1 MASKETVE
9 RANRIITRL
18 LWKGSTSP
26 IEPRTK
32 GPGKTPPPWWEPQAD
47 NEYRQEVWAKFPPEY
62 RERLLAS
69 PMQQAYKELPRETV
83 LKFITHTNAPTV
95 EPTQKEWEEFE
106 NKLFA
111 TARRVAIRQV
121 RSRFKKLSK
130 EPAQPIKKERGRPK
144 RNKRQ
149 VKIIQK
155 TIAQWLDS
163 KKCKTKTE
171 AVKRAAEAFG
181 DGKTPLH
188 VDTIWRY
195 LQAASQASRARPR
208 SAKPSAR

>member
-144 RNKRQ
+144 RNKR
-149 VKIIQK
+149 
-155 TIAQWLDS
+155 
-163 KKCKTKTE
+163 
-171 AVKRAAEAFG
+171 
-181 DGKTPLH
+181 
-188 VDTIWRY
+188 
-195 LQAASQASRARPR
+195 
-208 SAKPSAR
+208 